1 MSAYN
6 FLGLV
11 NDVNRRA
18 NEVELTS
25 STFSGAVGFYTAV
38 KDGVNSAIYD
48 INQQQFEWP
57 FNHVSQSEALVAG
70 TVRYDIPS
78 DAKTLDMDSFRIARD
93 DALGNE
99 TVKLQI
105 ISYEDYLDKYLDY
118 EYNTSDGIRTL
129 PRFVFRTPS
138 LQYGVVPSPDKAYP
152 IKYEYY
158 RKITPLDVY
167 SDVPSIPADFRHVIV
182 EGAMVY
188 AHTFLSDNE
197 SSQLSQKKFED
208 GIKALRTLYINRYE
222 YIRSTVRNK

>member
-25 STFSGAVGFYTAV
+25 ATFANALGFYTAV
-38 KDGVNSAIYD
+38 KDGVNAAIYD

-57 FNHVSQSEALVAG
+57 FNHVKKSEALVAG
-70 TVRYDIPS
+70 TVRYNIPS

-99 TVKLQI
+99 TKKLEI
-105 ISYEDYLDKYLDY
+105 ISYEEYLDKYLDY
-118 EYNTSDGIRTL
+118 EYNTATGVRTL

-138 LQYGVVPSPDKAYP
+138 LEYGVVPSPDKAYP

-158 RKITPLDVY
+158 RSITPLDLY
-167 SDVPSIPADFRHVIV
+167 SDVPSVPQDFRHIIV
-182 EGAMVY
+182 DGAMVY
-188 AHTFLSDNE
+188 ASAFLSDNE
-197 SSQLSQKKFED
+197 SSQLSQRKFDD
-208 GIKALRTLYINRYE
+208 GIKAMRTLYINRYE
-222 YIRSTVRNK
+222 YIRSTVRTR